1 MTDPQPPVT
10 GQMPGPGSAPA
21 SRPAS
26 RPGFG
31 HVWTNWS
38 RTEVAHPATV
48 AAAGTV
54 EEVVEVVRAAVR
66 DGLTVRPVGSG
77 HSFTGLA
84 TTDGVLLDVS
94 RLRRIRSVD
103 PQTGLVEVEA
113 GITVH
118 DLTAQLWQ
126 YGLALQNQG
135 DIDKQTLAGAVSTGT
150 HGTGAGF
157 ASLSSRVRAME
168 LVLADGEVV
177 RCSPSERPDLFRA
190 AQVGLGAF
198 GVLTALTVECV
209 PAFTL
214 TASEVP
220 LTWTELRGP
229 GSRGGGTRLDDLV
242 ATNDH
247 FELFW
252 FPHADRVL
260 TLTLTRGPGEAAVA
274 PETALRAWWEDQFM
288 ANRVLG
294 AVLGLG
300 AAVPRLVPGL
310 NRVVSSVLSTRRYSD
325 RGYRVYPHERDVVFR
340 ESEWSF
346 PRDALLPVVDELTAW
361 FAREGHH
368 IGFPLEVRFGPAE
381 DAWLSPSYG
390 RDSCYVAAHSFHKVP
405 HGPYFDA
412 WQRIALAHGGRPH
425 WGKMHT
431 LDAEQLSGL
440 YPRFADAVRVRHEVD
455 PHRLF
460 ANPHLIQV
468 LGS

>member
-1 MTDPQPPVT
+1 VTHRQPSPT
-10 GQMPGPGSAPA
+10 GPA
-21 SRPAS
+21 STEARE
-26 RPGFG
+26 
-31 HVWTNWS
+31 HTWTNWS

-48 AAAGTV
+48 VHAGSV
-54 EEVVEVVRAAVR
+54 EDVVEAVRSAAR

-84 TTDGVLLDVS
+84 GTDGVLLDLS
-94 RLRRIRSVD
+94 RVRRLRSVD
-103 PQTGLVEVEA
+103 AQSGLVEVEA

-118 DLTAQLWQ
+118 ELTELLWPH
-126 YGLALQNQG
+126 GLALQNQG

-177 RCSPSERPDLFRA
+177 RCSPSERADLFWA

-198 GVLTALTVECV
+198 GVLTAVTVECV

-214 TASEVP
+214 AASETP
-220 LTWTELRGP
+220 MSWEELRGP
-229 GSRGGGTRLDDLV
+229 ATGSGGGTQSRLEELV

-260 TLTLTRGPGEAAVA
+260 TLTLTRGPGEAAVS
-274 PETALRAWWEDQFM
+274 PESPLKAWWEESFM

-300 AAVPRLVPGL
+300 AAVPRSVPAL
-310 NRVVSSVLSTRRYSD
+310 NRAVTSVLSTRRYSD

-346 PRDALLPVVDELTAW
+346 PREALLPVIDELTRW
-361 FAREGHH
+361 FARDGRH
-368 IGFPLEVRFGPAE
+368 IGFPLEVRFGAAE
-381 DAWLSPSYG
+381 DAWLAPSYG

-405 HGPYFDA
+405 HERYFAA
-412 WQRIALAHGGRPH
+412 WQQIALAHGGRPH
-425 WGKMHT
+425 WGKLHT
-431 LDAEQLSGL
+431 LDAERLAGL
-440 YPRFADAVRVRHEVD
+440 YPRFADAVRVRDEVD
-455 PHRLF
+455 AHRLF
-460 ANPHLIQV
+460 TNPHLTHIF
-468 LGS
+468 GG